1 MLAPPG
7 DLLRLGIEQR
17 LTRVKRAT
25 NAYLRDRARDATG
38 MAKSYAV
45 AGAMFA
51 AAGVFV
57 LLAFL
62 VGLGTLFYWVR
73 TVAGIYAAFGTVGGI
88 LLVLALICAIIGA
101 VRIKRPAPEHP
112 SLTSRLRVAIASPV
126 RDPAADDIDP
136 DTIPLAPSA
145 RHPGAARDR
154 SAINVPVGLGVAAL
168 LLGWAAA
175 RRRQNSRARATAAG
189 S

>member
-25 NAYLRDRARDATG
+25 NAYLRDRTRQATG
-38 MAKSYAV
+38 TAKSYAV

-51 AAGVFV
+51 AAGLFV

-62 VGLGTLFYWVR
+62 VGLGTLFYWIE
-73 TVAGIYAAFGTVGGI
+73 TVAGIYAAFGAVGG
-88 LLVLALICAIIGA
+88 LLLLLALICAVIGA
-101 VRIKRPAPEHP
+101 VRMKRPAPEYP
-112 SLTSRLRVAIASPV
+112 SLASRLRVAVAAPV

-145 RHPGAARDR
+145 AAADAR
-154 SAINVPVGLGVAAL
+154 SGRANSVNIPVGIAVAAL
-168 LLGWAAA
+168 LLGLVAL
-175 RRRQNSRARATAAG
+175 RRRQH
-189 S
+189 